1 MTDLVNLMTAV
12 HNGEVDI
19 NDLSQEQQEIV
30 LEGYRELANRLLNDP
45 VMQEMGKSIL
55 EVIQLTDDPFDVAIE
70 SAEQRGST
78 YWEFETDVL
87 H

>member
-1 MTDLVNLMTAV
+1 MTELVNLITAV
-12 HNGEVDI
+12 HNGEIDI
-19 NDLSQEQQEIV
+19 NDLSEEQQEIV
-30 LEGYRELANRLLNDP
+30 LEGYRELANRLINDP
-45 VMQEMGKSIL
+45 RMQELGKSIL

-70 SAEQRGST
+70 SAEERGST